1 MRMHEQVTHTFL
13 SFLNSVLLDPDAFSA
28 GLQSTDKN
36 FADLE
41 DAQKLFFF
49 GTLLGL
55 FKHFELMY
63 VQQSQGVMDQE
74 TWDAWSE
81 HIRMYY
87 HQPGVKTW
95 WNLRKATFIPGFRN
109 YLESSAQSE
118 MTSFVELV
126 NS

>member
-1 MRMHEQVTHTFL
+1 
-13 SFLNSVLLDPDAFSA
+13 
-28 GLQSTDKN
+28 
-36 FADLE
+36 
-41 DAQKLFFF
+41 
-49 GTLLGL
+49 
-55 FKHFELMY
+55 
-63 VQQSQGVMDQE
+63 
-74 TWDAWSE
+74 
-81 HIRMYY
+81 MYY